1 MSLDNIF
8 NNKLSDYESRVDAES
23 IWRAVQPEPRRRMF
37 AGWWWVFG
45 LGLLTLPGASRQDEL
60 QVEPV
65 REIAAEVKAVV
76 VQESSDNLGF
86 EIIRPEVLEPK
97 ALVKTPEATA
107 QITAPVTLELTV
119 PVDAELQDMV
129 VEARASEVLVPS
141 LEPMPMTSIPLV
153 LNSEWPWQP
162 ELAGGKRG
170 KSRWFSGLGVGI
182 YRPVRELLSHG
193 EAGDQLLGRIR
204 ESEKTLEVLGVEW
217 QLGRELG
224 HNWRVH
230 TGLSLHQLTDRF
242 AWTGEEVKVDTV
254 LGTQVIIVGGMGDST
269 FIPGPVARY
278 QVIRREKTSYN
289 TYRFVDVP
297 VLASFEAGDGPVRF
311 TVTGG
316 VYVNVRTR
324 VSGDRLGVD
333 GDFGL
338 LEAVTPM
345 RNRVGC
351 SYYAGMGGVWSA
363 GDHWQLFGQGG
374 VRYFPGML
382 TVDGGDISQR
392 YQWLGFQLG
401 IRYQ

>member
-8 NNKLSDYESRVDAES
+8 NNQLSDYESPVDAES
-23 IWRAVQPEPRRRMF
+23 IWRAVQPEPRRRLL
-37 AGWWWVFG
+37 AGWWWILG
-45 LGLLTLPGASRQDEL
+45 LGLLILPGASRQDES
-60 QVEPV
+60 QVESFK
-65 REIAAEVKAVV
+65 ELEAVV
-76 VQESSDNLGF
+76 AQELPDYLVPEPN
-86 EIIRPEVLEPK
+86 RPEAIK
-97 ALVKTPEATA
+97 TSALVIPLEAIA
-107 QITAPVTLELTV
+107 LKTAPVSSELML
-119 PVDAELQDMV
+119 PVDAEPQEILA
-129 VEARASEVLVPS
+129 EAGTSVALIPS
-141 LEPMPMTSIPLV
+141 LEPKLMTSIPLV
-153 LNSEWPWQP
+153 LNSEWPWLP

-170 KSRWFSGLGVGI
+170 KSRWFSGMGVGV

-230 TGLSLHQLTDRF
+230 TGLSVHQLTDRF

-324 VSGDRLGVD
+324 ISGDRLGVD

-345 RNRVGC
+345 RSRVGC

-374 VRYFPGML
+374 IRYFPGML

-401 IRYQ
+401 IRYR